1 MAVVDGLSCPSS
13 RGLKDGMLGL
23 PGPGT
28 EPVFPALAGRFLA
41 TGPPG
46 EVLPVV

>member
-13 RGLKDGMLGL
+13 RGLMDGMLDL

-28 EPVFPALAGRFLA
+28 EPVFPALAGRLLT
-41 TGPPG
+41 TGPPAKP
-46 EVLPVV
+46 LNCL